1 MPWLTLLKINFQ
13 LFVWKTQIPPCPGS
27 LPNLPRN
34 MTVLSE
40 FSWHL
45 SLASYATFIL
55 ASVLTL
61 RVLLSW
67 LNCDLLQIR
76 NNV

>member
-1 MPWLTLLKINFQ
+1 M
-13 LFVWKTQIPPCPGS
+13 PPCPGS

-40 FSWHL
+40 FSWPL
-45 SLASYATFIL
+45 SLASNAAFIL
-55 ASVLTL
+55 TSILTL
-61 RVLLSW
+61 GVLLSW
-67 LNCDLLQIR
+67 LNCDLLQSR